1 MSYRRGIQRNI
12 KNLISTFNLPNVC
25 FSFLLWLIAF
35 LSNLIIQMK
44 NLTLFS
50 SPLRHFSSS
59 SPVEPVF
66 LSHLWYFLLFSSPFV
81 RTFHFLALFSGC
93 SSAPYTP
100 CSIDNSTKRLLC
112 SLMFFP
118 VAGMFI
124 ICFSTCK
131 VHYKCS
137 CKVIIFVL
145 PF

>member
-1 MSYRRGIQRNI
+1 
-12 KNLISTFNLPNVC
+12 
-25 FSFLLWLIAF
+25 
-35 LSNLIIQMK
+35 MK

-59 SPVEPVF
+59 GPVEPVF

-131 VHYKCS
+131 VHYRCS

-145 PF
+145 PFQNAVLPAFYPECFPLGRCLTCVCVPRTVTHSTYHKSF